1 MNDDDKI
8 PKLKEAFDPE
18 EITPVYTVG
27 TLRAELLDF
36 PDDLPVVVAV
46 VKYPGE
52 FGVRPDW
59 QGNAC
64 WHNGDDVETCALEVG
79 ELHQIEGLLYLTV
92 ELEEFD
98 AERHQLT

>member
-1 MNDDDKI
+1 MMNDDEV

-27 TLRAELLDF
+27 TLRVELADM

-52 FGVRPDW
+52 FGVRPDS
-59 QGNAC
+59 QGHAC
-64 WHNGDDVETCALEVG
+64 WHNGDDVETCPLEVG
-79 ELHQIEGLLYLTV
+79 ELFQIDGLLYLTV

-98 AERHQLT
+98 VERHHLT